1 MFEYYVHLPGETA
14 ENDGSTQDNQTLSG
28 NIFRFLIPSSK
39 AWFNHNHQ
47 NYMTITDRIQYEQHA
62 TEYDPTIL

>member
-39 AWFNHNHQ
+39 A
-47 NYMTITDRIQYEQHA
+47 
-62 TEYDPTIL
+62 